1 MAQDNTSNHYATL
14 GAGFRHLS
22 FETSKWTVYNKDPM
36 PLVVECHA
44 GVFERFDQCQWEVK
58 NKSKRFGHIHCDTI
72 DYQTRQWYLKRRTT
86 FPTDLST
93 ATEPETN

>member
-44 GVFERFDQCQWEVK
+44 GVFERHDECNDLWGVK
-58 NKSKRFGHIHCDTI
+58 NKSKSFGYI
-72 DYQTRQWYLKRRTT
+72 QSLFPYLERYNRLDSGT
-86 FPTDLST
+86 
-93 ATEPETN
+93 